1 MRNRT
6 RTSSRGGL
14 ISGINITPFTDV
26 VLVLLVIFMIA
37 TPLIIQSGM
46 KVNLPATSS
55 AESQPEKSI
64 VITSDSAGAVYLG
77 KERIMIDDMRARLAR
92 QIASSPNAAVIVM
105 GDRGIRYDTVI
116 RVLDIARSSGAR
128 RLALGVEVR
137 KDMTP

>member
-1 MRNRT
+1 MRSLR
-6 RTSSRGGL
+6 SRHSNGL
-14 ISGINITPFTDV
+14 MAGINITPFTDV

-64 VITSDSAGAVYLG
+64 VITIDSSGAVYLG
-77 KERIMIDDMRARLAR
+77 KERVMIDDVRPRLTR

-137 KDMTP
+137 KDLTP

>member
-1 MRNRT
+1 MRSLR
-6 RTSSRGGL
+6 SRHSNGL
-14 ISGINITPFTDV
+14 LAGINITPFTDV

-55 AESQPEKSI
+55 AESQTEKSI
-64 VITSDSAGAVYLG
+64 VITIDSAGAVYLG
-77 KERIMIDDMRARLAR
+77 KQRVMIDEIRPRLTR

-137 KDMTP
+137 KDLTP